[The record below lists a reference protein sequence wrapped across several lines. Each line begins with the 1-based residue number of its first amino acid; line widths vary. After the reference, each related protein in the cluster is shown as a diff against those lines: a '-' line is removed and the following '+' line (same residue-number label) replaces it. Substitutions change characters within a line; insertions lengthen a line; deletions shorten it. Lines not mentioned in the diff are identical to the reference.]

1 MRILSMN
8 SSLSVPTDNPY
19 KLMAIVGAVIFVFS
33 LYFLLSQTYKY
44 NDIVFQAA
52 EKISIIAAQD
62 ELADGVK
69 KDRISI
75 ENKNKKIE
83 VVSEDRKY
91 FPYICGVIAALG
103 GLVCGIGFRHWIFEV
118 YPDEQAIRKE
128 QLKSLRLANRAA
140 SRVKL
145 GKRT

>member
-1 MRILSMN
+1 MN

-19 KLMAIVGAVIFVFS
+19 KLMAIVGAVVFVFS
-33 LYFLLSQTYKY
+33 LYFLLSQTYTY

-52 EKISIIAAQD
+52 EKISIFEAQD
-62 ELADGVK
+62 DLPDSVK
-69 KDRISI
+69 EDRIAIENRKIEIVSKDR
-75 ENKNKKIE
+75 N
-83 VVSEDRKY
+83 Y
-91 FPYICGVIAALG
+91 FPYLCGVIAALG
-103 GLVCGIGFRHWIFEV
+103 GLLCGIGFRHWILEV
-118 YPDEQAIRKE
+118 YPDEEAMRKE